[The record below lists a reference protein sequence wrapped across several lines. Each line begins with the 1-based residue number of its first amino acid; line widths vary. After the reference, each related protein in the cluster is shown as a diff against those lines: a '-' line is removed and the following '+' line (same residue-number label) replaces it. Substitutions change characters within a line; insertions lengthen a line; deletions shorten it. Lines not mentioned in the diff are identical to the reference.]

1 MTDRSLACSL
11 AFLLA
16 LTGFCSRAESAE
28 IRVLSSAAVKE
39 AYVELAPVFEKST
52 GHKLSTVWDGTANIL
67 KRLRAG
73 EMFDLVIIPP
83 ADIDRLIAE
92 AKLASGSRTD
102 FVKSGIGIAVRA
114 GMPKPDVSSG
124 EAVKNA
130 VLAAKSVAYSSGP
143 SGNYI
148 AGLFQKMGIAEQIKG
163 KVTQTRSGVQVGEV
177 VARGDADLGF
187 QQVSE
192 LLHVKGIEYL
202 GPLPSDIQHITVFSA
217 GIHAASKEQDAAK
230 ALIRFLTS
238 PEATPSIRKAGLE
251 PG

>member
-1 MTDRSLACSL
+1 MTYRSLACSL
-11 AFLLA
+11 AFLLT
-16 LTGFCSRAESAE
+16 LTGIYSRAESAE
-28 IRVLSSAAVKE
+28 IKVLSSAAVKE
-39 AYVELAPVFEKST
+39 AYVELAPLFEKSS
-52 GHKLSTVWDGTANIL
+52 GHKLSTVWDGTANIV
-67 KRLRAG
+67 KRLRGG
-73 EMFDLVIIPP
+73 EVFDLVIIPS
-83 ADIDRLIAE
+83 ADIDRLISE

-148 AGLFQKMGIAEQIKG
+148 AGLFQKMAIGEQIKG
-163 KVTQTRSGVQVGEV
+163 KVIQTPSGVQVGEV

-202 GPLPSDIQHITVFSA
+202 GPLPNDIQHITTFSA
-217 GIHAASKEQDAAK
+217 GIHAASKEPEAAK
-230 ALIRFLTS
+230 ALIKFLTS
-238 PEATPSIRKAGLE
+238 QEAAPSIHKAGLE

>member
-1 MTDRSLACSL
+1 MTYRSLACSL

-114 GMPKPDVSSG
+114 GMPKPDVASG

-163 KVTQTRSGVQVGEV
+163 KVTQTPSGVQVGEV

-192 LLHVKGIEYL
+192 LLHVKGIEFL

-217 GIHAASKEQDAAK
+217 GIHAASKEQDAAR
-230 ALIRFLTS
+230 ALIKFLTS
-238 PEATPSIRKAGLE
+238 PEAAPSIRKAGLE